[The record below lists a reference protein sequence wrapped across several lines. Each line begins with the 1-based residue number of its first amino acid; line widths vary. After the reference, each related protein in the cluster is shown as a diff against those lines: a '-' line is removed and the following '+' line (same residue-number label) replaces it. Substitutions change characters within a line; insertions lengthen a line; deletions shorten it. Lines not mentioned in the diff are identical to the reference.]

1 MKSRWLINIIMLA
14 IVVGLGAYFYLQPK
28 NQVVASKA
36 YDISQIK
43 LADIQA
49 ISVEYPTKAA
59 IVYKKI
65 DNEWRMI
72 APYSARVE
80 QQSIYHIMSIVAAQ
94 SNNKFPATDLAKFGL
109 DKPKLK
115 LSLNQEVFTFGE
127 FNSVTSEQYVA
138 YKDAIYLLPGSY
150 LEFASIQI
158 NALLDKSPIAQ
169 TEKIAGFD
177 FAKLEQWQD
186 LALNIDLKN
195 NIWIAN
201 TKKVKIDQAA
211 MKEWFEGYWT
221 GISVTSVEPYKTSV
235 SEKLPG
241 FDVKLA
247 NGKRVHFDKLQESPT
262 LILVRPDEGM
272 KYTISADI
280 GFTLLNPP
288 VEAVK

>member
-1 MKSRWLINIIMLA
+1 MKSRWLINIVMLA
-14 IVVGLGAYFYLQPK
+14 IVAGLATYFYLQPK
-28 NQVVASKA
+28 KEEIASKA

-43 LADIQA
+43 LADIQT
-49 ISVEYPTKAA
+49 INVEYPTKAA
-59 IVYKKI
+59 ITYRKTA
-65 DNEWRMI
+65 NEWRMT
-72 APYSARVE
+72 APYAARVD
-80 QQSIYHIMSIVAAQ
+80 QQSMYHIMSIVAAQ
-94 SNNKFPATDLAKFGL
+94 SNNKFSATDLAKFGL

-127 FNSVTSEQYVA
+127 FNSVTSQQYVA

-158 NALLDKSPIAQ
+158 DALLDKSPMAQ

-186 LALNIDLKN
+186 LRLNIDLKN
-195 NIWIAN
+195 NIWVAN
-201 TKKVKIDQAA
+201 SNKVNIDQAA

-221 GISVTSVEPYKTSV
+221 GMSVTSVEPYKPNLN
-235 SEKLPG
+235 EKLPG
-241 FDVKLA
+241 FDVKLT

-272 KYTISADI
+272 KYTISADL

-288 VEAVK
+288 LEAAK